1 MSWFSSKCRS
11 FCMHFEFDV
20 GEIENIGWCW
30 LGSRVFLQNVLNRIR
45 RDVAQIKYRQIYA
58 LCFSIWRSFLYFP
71 QFCRNLVL
79 SLFDLI
85 LLCHHL
91 FSAPT
96 FFLPYSTVICVL
108 LSISFH
114 AFLFFLNVLRSEFL
128 YKMIR
133 KIFIW
138 YFYVCPALAIVPF
151 CPKWIQAKRKV
162 YGHWTNIFPFSDC

>member
-1 MSWFSSKCRS
+1 M
-11 FCMHFEFDV
+11 
-20 GEIENIGWCW
+20 
-30 LGSRVFLQNVLNRIR
+30 
-45 RDVAQIKYRQIYA
+45 
-58 LCFSIWRSFLYFP
+58 
-71 QFCRNLVL
+71 L

-151 CPKWIQAKRKV
+151 FRNEFKQKEKCMVIGRTFFRFQIINRKKSVGVPKR
-162 YGHWTNIFPFSDC
+162 NPFRIYRPAI